1 MQSTNLI
8 SGNRGIYAIGHGETQ
23 RCFVDRTGYAQ
34 TFKGRI
40 FGVSGN
46 ATAIGESGH
55 GGVRSVFSEA
65 GPRCLGRVL
74 LRVNVPFNS

>member
-1 MQSTNLI
+1 MYEI
-8 SGNRGIYAIGHGETQ
+8 DHGETR
-23 RCFVDRTGYAQ
+23 RCFCRQNRLCADFQR
-34 TFKGRI
+34 KN
-40 FGVSGN
+40 FGLSGN
-46 ATAIGESGH
+46 ATAIGGSGH